1 MVVHDMMAWLLVA
14 LYVGLVAWVQ
24 GSAGLLMLMI
34 CCARHWVGW
43 CWLNVWTD
51 VSGLMAVT

>member
-1 MVVHDMMAWLLVA
+1 MAEEGHGGQQRIVDDGQQQVVLTLRGSAGMMAWLLVS

-34 CCARHWVGW
+34 
-43 CWLNVWTD
+43 
-51 VSGLMAVT
+51 